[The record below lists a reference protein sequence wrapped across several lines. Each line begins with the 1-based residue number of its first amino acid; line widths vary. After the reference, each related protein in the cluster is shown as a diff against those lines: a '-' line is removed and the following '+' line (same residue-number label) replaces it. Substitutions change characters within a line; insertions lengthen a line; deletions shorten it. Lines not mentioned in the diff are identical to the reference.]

1 MGFGVVGNLVVGIR
15 EIRVVG
21 NLVVGNLVVGIREI
35 RVVGLTVVGASINLC
50 RVNNKLL
57 Q

>member
-1 MGFGVVGNLVVGIR
+1 MVIGVVGNLVVGIR

-21 NLVVGNLVVGIREI
+21 NLVVGIREV

>member
-1 MGFGVVGNLVVGIR
+1 VGFG
-15 EIRVVG
+15 
-21 NLVVGNLVVGIREI
+21 VVGNLVVGIREI